1 MAVAA
6 PHILI
11 VDDEPKL
18 IRLARELLTATGFEV
33 LAATSGQPAIEMVAL
48 EQPDLVLLDIMLPG
62 ALDGY
67 EVAERVREFSDV
79 PIIMLTA
86 RDRQV
91 DLLRGFE
98 AGADDYVTKPFE
110 ARELLARIR
119 VLLKRS
125 QQTASTPAEAE
136 IVCGALTIDLAR
148 YHVRVENRTIPLT
161 RTEFNLLRELALHRN
176 QVMEHA
182 RLLAAV
188 WGPEY
193 RDDVDYLR
201 AYVRYLR
208 RKLERDPAHPR
219 YIVTHTGV
227 GYMLAC
233 PEDGGS

>member
-6 PHILI
+6 PRILI